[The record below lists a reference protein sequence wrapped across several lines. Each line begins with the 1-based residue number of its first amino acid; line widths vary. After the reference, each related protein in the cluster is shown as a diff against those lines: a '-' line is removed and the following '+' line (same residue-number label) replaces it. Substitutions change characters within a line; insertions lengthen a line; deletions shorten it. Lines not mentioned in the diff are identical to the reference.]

1 MMLTYDNTM
10 VMYKQPKQ
18 PCKLSKAIDNTV
30 VEAESVRRVIGVL
43 NSLDSIKRK
52 ELIVCTGLN
61 KTTIDRVVSKLLI
74 KGSIITEF
82 VRNGKVRSKLI
93 RLNRGED

>member
-1 MMLTYDNTM
+1 M
-10 VMYKQPKQ
+10 
-18 PCKLSKAIDNTV
+18 
-30 VEAESVRRVIGVL
+30 L

-82 VRNGKVRSKLI
+82 VRDGKVRSKLI
-93 RLNRGED
+93 RLNRGVYNE